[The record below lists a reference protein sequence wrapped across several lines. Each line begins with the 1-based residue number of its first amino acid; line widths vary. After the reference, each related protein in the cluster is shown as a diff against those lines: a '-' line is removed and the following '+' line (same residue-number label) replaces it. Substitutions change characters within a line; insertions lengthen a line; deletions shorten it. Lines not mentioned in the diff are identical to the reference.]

1 VSVVTTELETWGME
15 HAQGARLPPT
25 LRVLRYHFYTYMR
38 TWRSS
43 LTTSFLAPVLY
54 LAAMGVSLGTLINH
68 HVGSV
73 DHVSYLSF
81 VAPGL
86 LAASAM
92 QVAASDSMYPVM
104 AAIKWIRTYFAMLAT
119 PLRVRDVLLGHFAWV
134 TVRLVLTAA
143 SYLGVMA
150 AFGTVHSW
158 LAFLALPAAVV
169 TGLSFSAIISA
180 FAATQENDQGF
191 ATISRMGLIPL
202 FLLSA
207 TFFPLTQLPGWMH
220 PLAYATPLF
229 HGVELSRMLVLGQV
243 HWVSAMWDLI
253 YLVALSVLGVVL
265 ARRQFAKRL
274 LV

>member
-1 VSVVTTELETWGME
+1 MET
-15 HAQGARLPPT
+15 AQGTRLPPT

-54 LAAMGVSLGTLINH
+54 LAAMGVSLGSLINK

-73 DHVSYLSF
+73 DHVHYLSF

-104 AAIKWIRTYFAMLAT
+104 AAIKWIRTYYAMLAT
-119 PLRVRDVLLGHFAWV
+119 PLRVIDVLVGHFAWV
-134 TVRLVLTAA
+134 TVRLTLTAVT
-143 SYLGVMA
+143 YLGVMA
-150 AFGTVHSW
+150 AFGTVHSP
-158 LAFLALPAAVV
+158 LAIAAVPV
-169 TGLSFSAIISA
+169 AILTGLSFSGIISA

-207 TFFPLTQLPGWMH
+207 TFFPLSQLPGWMH
-220 PLAYATPLF
+220 PVAYATPLF
-229 HGVELSRMLVLGQV
+229 HGVDLCRMLVLGRV
-243 HWVSAMWDLI
+243 DWVSAGSDLA
-253 YLVALSVLGVVL
+253 YLVALTGFGVLV
-265 ARRQFAKRL
+265 ARRLFAKRL
-274 LV
+274 VV